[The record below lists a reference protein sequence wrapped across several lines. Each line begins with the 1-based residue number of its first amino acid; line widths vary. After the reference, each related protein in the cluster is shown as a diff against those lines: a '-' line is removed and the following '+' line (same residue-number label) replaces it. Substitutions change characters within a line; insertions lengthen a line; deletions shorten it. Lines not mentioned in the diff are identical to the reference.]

1 MQPCFPRGRRRK
13 SGQWEKH
20 SDSLLVTDVPLSAG
34 RIASLVSSACVAPAC
49 KTASRGTQA
58 RGAPLL
64 DRGYSNASLNVKHR
78 KCTTDASRDAHGYE
92 PEVTRTPTHTST
104 PPAQTRFRLHTFFS
118 HAMGARQRMDVLGRR
133 RDGYARLHNSASS
146 PAVCWNRTCCRSL
159 VLLRRNVTRQTG
171 RRVEASG
178 LSTRKG
184 IFQSTLA
191 SVLDPFLA

>member
-1 MQPCFPRGRRRK
+1 MCSTSLQNSQSRHTGARCTVAGSRVLERVSERKAQKMHYRCIARR
-13 SGQWEKH
+13 
-20 SDSLLVTDVPLSAG
+20 A
-34 RIASLVSSACVAPAC
+34 RI
-49 KTASRGTQA
+49 QA
-58 RGAPLL
+58 R
-64 DRGYSNASLNVKHR
+64 
-78 KCTTDASRDAHGYE
+78 
-92 PEVTRTPTHTST
+92 THTHAHAYKHTSGSNEI
-104 PPAQTRFRLHTFFS
+104 RLHTFFS

-178 LSTRKG
+178 LSTRKA